1 MKLMLI
7 GSTQEDILKVN
18 NTEDTSDV
26 VDDFE
31 FKEEDTQLHSVP
43 ENIKKVTRR
52 CEAYRPRKLSEFR
65 DGKKLLVLDLDYT
78 IFDHLTPAESAHQ
91 LARPYLMEFLTRAYV
106 HYDIAI
112 WSATS
117 ITWILAK
124 LSQLSII
131 PLHVA
136 KTFQHRNYLVD
147 STTSTADNSILQ
159 GINITDDQHNGSFRI
174 ALILDSSD
182 MISVNFTAHGIK
194 EVKPLAV
201 IWTNHSQWGPHNTI
215 MLDDVRRNFVMNP
228 QSGLRIRSYRDAHIN
243 YLHDREL
250 LHLINYLELIAI
262 NEKDFTKL
270 NHNHWERYVQ
280 KHYKQLNTLKCKQK
294 KQLKCCQ
301 VDEITNNQLSTIQL
315 PTSNITSIT
324 SSSLSSIYSS
334 TVNSNVSSISSSSSS
349 HCRVYELEEFPINS
363 TTHISSTSSSTTIT
377 CSLTSGQKRVHG
389 KNNEINSSD
398 NDDAPVAVVI
408 VQDDNHSID
417 TYQLCDV
424 INEFN
429 EEERSGGEGDK
440 N

>member
-1 MKLMLI
+1 M
-7 GSTQEDILKVN
+7 N
-18 NTEDTSDV
+18 
-26 VDDFE
+26 
-31 FKEEDTQLHSVP
+31 
-43 ENIKKVTRR
+43 R
-52 CEAYRPRKLSEFR
+52 Y
-65 DGKKLLVLDLDYT
+65 
-78 IFDHLTPAESAHQ
+78 HLTPAESAHQ

-136 KTFQHRNYLVD
+136 KRFQHRNYLVD
-147 STTSTADNSILQ
+147 STTSTADNSTLQ

-194 EVKPLAV
+194 E
-201 IWTNHSQWGPHNTI
+201 
-215 MLDDVRRNFVMNP
+215 
-228 QSGLRIRSYRDAHIN
+228 
-243 YLHDREL
+243 
-250 LHLINYLELIAI
+250 
-262 NEKDFTKL
+262 
-270 NHNHWERYVQ
+270 
-280 KHYKQLNTLKCKQK
+280 
-294 KQLKCCQ
+294 
-301 VDEITNNQLSTIQL
+301 LSTIQL

-334 TVNSNVSSISSSSSS
+334 TINSNVSSISSSSS

-398 NDDAPVAVVI
+398 NDDAPVSVVI